1 MHDHV
6 FVMHW
11 LVCGGGLLAA
21 AAPAAEK
28 GIFKQKISNKTAWQH
43 NWTGQVAQSFP
54 ALQGNTEQPKII
66 IILLHRAEEVI

>member
-6 FVMHW
+6 CVMHW
-11 LVCGGGLLAA
+11 LVCGGPMAA
-21 AAPAAEK
+21 AAAAEK

-66 IILLHRAEEVI
+66 IILLHRDKEVI